1 MNEQNLQNGKAT
13 QFQTGEEQVKI
24 AQQGGIA
31 SGKARREKKAM
42 RELLEDAL
50 AKVIKSKSGEEA
62 TKKEV
67 ASIRIADGMA
77 NGDPKML
84 EIGLK
89 ILGDFTQKQEIE
101 FKGTPTWYE
110 RNPFDDEDDS
120 VQKDN
125 SVGK

>member
-1 MNEQNLQNGKAT
+1 MNEENLISQDKRT
-13 QFQTGEEQVKI
+13 KSEQRKI
-24 AQQGGIA
+24 AKQGGIA

>member
-1 MNEQNLQNGKAT
+1 MNEENLISQDKRT
-13 QFQTGEEQVKI
+13 KSEQRKI

-50 AKVIKSKSGEEA
+50 AKVIKSKSGEVA

-89 ILGDFTQKQEIE
+89 VLGDFTQKQEIE
-101 FKGTPTWYE
+101 IVSEQPLFNIEPK
-110 RNPFDDEDDS
+110 
-120 VQKDN
+120 
-125 SVGK
+125 

>member
-1 MNEQNLQNGKAT
+1 MNGQNLISQDKRT
-13 QFQTGEEQVKI
+13 KSEQREI
-24 AQQGGIA
+24 AKQGGIA

-101 FKGTPTWYE
+101 ITNDQPIFNIIQKK
-110 RNPFDDEDDS
+110 DD
-120 VQKDN
+120 
-125 SVGK
+125 

>member
-1 MNEQNLQNGKAT
+1 MNEQNLIPNEQRTPSERRANATKA
-13 QFQTGEEQVKI
+13 
-24 AQQGGIA
+24 GIA

-101 FKGTPTWYE
+101 IKGEQPLF
-110 RNPFDDEDDS
+110 NVKPI
-120 VQKDN
+120 K
-125 SVGK
+125 

>member
-1 MNEQNLQNGKAT
+1 MNEQNLIPNSQRSASEVREN
-13 QFQTGEEQVKI
+13 QRR
-24 AQQGGIA
+24 GGIN

>member
-1 MNEQNLQNGKAT
+1 MNEQNLIPNEQRTPSERRANATKA
-13 QFQTGEEQVKI
+13 
-24 AQQGGIA
+24 GIA

-50 AKVIKSKSGEEA
+50 AKVIKSKTGEQA

-101 FKGTPTWYE
+101 IKGE
-110 RNPFDDEDDS
+110 RPIFNVAPN
-120 VQKDN
+120 K
-125 SVGK
+125 

>member
-1 MNEQNLQNGKAT
+1 MNEQNLIPNSQRSASEVREN
-13 QFQTGEEQVKI
+13 QRR
-24 AQQGGIA
+24 GGIN

-50 AKVIKSKSGEEA
+50 AKVIKSKAGEQA

-89 ILGDFTQKQEIE
+89 ILGDFTHKQEIE
-101 FKGTPTWYE
+101 ITSEQPLFNLNLTSKE
-110 RNPFDDEDDS
+110 E
-120 VQKDN
+120 
-125 SVGK
+125 

>member
-1 MNEQNLQNGKAT
+1 MNDQNLIPNSQRSPSEVRENGRN
-13 QFQTGEEQVKI
+13 
-24 AQQGGIA
+24 GGIN

-50 AKVIKSKSGEEA
+50 AKVIKSKSGEQA

-101 FKGTPTWYE
+101 ITNDQPIF
-110 RNPFDDEDDS
+110 NI
-120 VQKDN
+120 VQKND
-125 SVGK
+125 

>member
-1 MNEQNLQNGKAT
+1 MNEQNLISQDQRTKS
-13 QFQTGEEQVKI
+13 EQRKI

-89 ILGDFTQKQEIE
+89 VLGDFTQKQEIE
-101 FKGTPTWYE
+101 VTTDQPIF
-110 RNPFDDEDDS
+110 NI
-120 VQKDN
+120 VQKND
-125 SVGK
+125 

>member
-1 MNEQNLQNGKAT
+1 MNEQNLIPNEQRTPSERRANATKA
-13 QFQTGEEQVKI
+13 
-24 AQQGGIA
+24 GIA

-89 ILGDFTQKQEIE
+89 ILGDFTQKQEVE
-101 FKGTPTWYE
+101 FKGTPPWYE
-110 RNPFDDEDDS
+110 RNPFDDEDDG

-125 SVGK
+125 SGNK

>member
-1 MNEQNLQNGKAT
+1 MNEQNLTPQNRRTKS
-13 QFQTGEEQVKI
+13 EQREI
-24 AQQGGIA
+24 AKQGGIA

-50 AKVIKSKSGEEA
+50 AKVIKSKTGEQA

-101 FKGTPTWYE
+101 IKGEQPLFTVRPI
-110 RNPFDDEDDS
+110 
-120 VQKDN
+120 K
-125 SVGK
+125 

>member
-1 MNEQNLQNGKAT
+1 MNEQNLTPQNRRTKS
-13 QFQTGEEQVKI
+13 EQREI
-24 AQQGGIA
+24 AKQGGIA

-50 AKVIKSKSGEEA
+50 AKVIKSKTGEQA

-101 FKGTPTWYE
+101 ITNDQPIFNIIQKK
-110 RNPFDDEDDS
+110 DD
-120 VQKDN
+120 
-125 SVGK
+125 

>member
-1 MNEQNLQNGKAT
+1 MNPENLIPNDQRTPSERRANATKA
-13 QFQTGEEQVKI
+13 
-24 AQQGGIA
+24 GIA

-101 FKGTPTWYE
+101 IKGEQPLF
-110 RNPFDDEDDS
+110 NVKPI
-120 VQKDN
+120 K
-125 SVGK
+125 

>member
-1 MNEQNLQNGKAT
+1 MNPQNLIPNSQRSASEVREN
-13 QFQTGEEQVKI
+13 QRR
-24 AQQGGIA
+24 GGIN

-50 AKVIKSKSGEEA
+50 AKVIKSKSGEQA

-101 FKGTPTWYE
+101 ITNDQPIF
-110 RNPFDDEDDS
+110 NI
-120 VQKDN
+120 VQKKND
-125 SVGK
+125 

>member
-1 MNEQNLQNGKAT
+1 MNEENLISQDKRT
-13 QFQTGEEQVKI
+13 KSEQRKI

-101 FKGTPTWYE
+101 ITNDQPIF
-110 RNPFDDEDDS
+110 NI
-120 VQKDN
+120 VQKKND
-125 SVGK
+125 

>member
-1 MNEQNLQNGKAT
+1 MNEQNLIPFDQRSEKEVREMNRK
-13 QFQTGEEQVKI
+13 
-24 AQQGGIA
+24 GGIN

-101 FKGTPTWYE
+101 ITNDQPIFNIIQKK
-110 RNPFDDEDDS
+110 DD
-120 VQKDN
+120 
-125 SVGK
+125 

>member
-1 MNEQNLQNGKAT
+1 MNEQNLTPQNRRTKS
-13 QFQTGEEQVKI
+13 EQREI
-24 AQQGGIA
+24 AKQGGIA

-101 FKGTPTWYE
+101 ITNDQPIFNIIQKK
-110 RNPFDDEDDS
+110 DE
-120 VQKDN
+120 
-125 SVGK
+125 

>member
-1 MNEQNLQNGKAT
+1 MNEQNLTPQNRRTKS
-13 QFQTGEEQVKI
+13 EQREI
-24 AQQGGIA
+24 AKQGGIA

-101 FKGTPTWYE
+101 IKGTPTWYE

-125 SVGK
+125 SVDK

>member
-1 MNEQNLQNGKAT
+1 MNEQNLTPQNRRTKS
-13 QFQTGEEQVKI
+13 EQREI
-24 AQQGGIA
+24 AKQGGIA

-89 ILGDFTQKQEIE
+89 ILGDFTQKQEVE
-101 FKGTPTWYE
+101 FKGTPPWYE
-110 RNPFDDEDDS
+110 RNPFDDEDDG

-125 SVGK
+125 SGNK

>member
-1 MNEQNLQNGKAT
+1 MNEQNLIPNEQRTPSERRANATKA
-13 QFQTGEEQVKI
+13 
-24 AQQGGIA
+24 GIA

-50 AKVIKSKSGEEA
+50 AKVIKSKSGEQA

-101 FKGTPTWYE
+101 FKGTPSWYE

-125 SVGK
+125 SVDK

>member
-1 MNEQNLQNGKAT
+1 MNEQNLTPQNRRTKSK
-13 QFQTGEEQVKI
+13 QREI
-24 AQQGGIA
+24 AKQGGIA

-101 FKGTPTWYE
+101 ITNDQPIFNIIQKK
-110 RNPFDDEDDS
+110 DD
-120 VQKDN
+120 
-125 SVGK
+125 

>member
-1 MNEQNLQNGKAT
+1 MNEQNLIPNEQRTPSERRANATKA
-13 QFQTGEEQVKI
+13 
-24 AQQGGIA
+24 GIA

-101 FKGTPTWYE
+101 IKGEQPLFTVKPI
-110 RNPFDDEDDS
+110 
-120 VQKDN
+120 K
-125 SVGK
+125 

>member
-1 MNEQNLQNGKAT
+1 MNEQNLISQNRRTKS
-13 QFQTGEEQVKI
+13 EQRKI
-24 AQQGGIA
+24 AKQGGIA

-50 AKVIKSKSGEEA
+50 AKVIKSKTGEQA

-101 FKGTPTWYE
+101 ITNDQPIF
-110 RNPFDDEDDS
+110 NII
-120 VQKDN
+120 QKKND
-125 SVGK
+125 

>member
-1 MNEQNLQNGKAT
+1 MNEQNLISQDKRT
-13 QFQTGEEQVKI
+13 KSEQREI
-24 AQQGGIA
+24 AKQGGIA

-50 AKVIKSKSGEEA
+50 AKVIKSKSGEQA

-101 FKGTPTWYE
+101 IKGEQPLFTVRPI
-110 RNPFDDEDDS
+110 
-120 VQKDN
+120 K
-125 SVGK
+125 

>member
-1 MNEQNLQNGKAT
+1 MANEKNLIPFNERSESEARESGRK
-13 QFQTGEEQVKI
+13 
-24 AQQGGIA
+24 GGIA

-101 FKGTPTWYE
+101 IKGEQPLFTVKPI
-110 RNPFDDEDDS
+110 
-120 VQKDN
+120 K
-125 SVGK
+125 

>member
-1 MNEQNLQNGKAT
+1 MNEQNLTPQNRRTKS
-13 QFQTGEEQVKI
+13 EQREI
-24 AQQGGIA
+24 AKQGGIA

-50 AKVIKSKSGEEA
+50 AKVIKSKTGEQA

-101 FKGTPTWYE
+101 ITNDQPIF
-110 RNPFDDEDDS
+110 NI
-120 VQKDN
+120 VQKKDD
-125 SVGK
+125 

>member
-1 MNEQNLQNGKAT
+1 MNEENLISQDKRT
-13 QFQTGEEQVKI
+13 KSEQRKI

-89 ILGDFTQKQEIE
+89 VLGDFTQKQEIE
-101 FKGTPTWYE
+101 IVSEQPLFNIEPK
-110 RNPFDDEDDS
+110 
-120 VQKDN
+120 
-125 SVGK
+125 

>member
-1 MNEQNLQNGKAT
+1 MNEQNLTPQNRRTKS
-13 QFQTGEEQVKI
+13 EQREI
-24 AQQGGIA
+24 AKQGGIA

-101 FKGTPTWYE
+101 ITNDQPIFNIIQKK
-110 RNPFDDEDDS
+110 DD
-120 VQKDN
+120 
-125 SVGK
+125 

>member
-1 MNEQNLQNGKAT
+1 MNEQNLIPNEQRTPSERRANATKA
-13 QFQTGEEQVKI
+13 
-24 AQQGGIA
+24 GIA

-101 FKGTPTWYE
+101 IKGTPPWYE

-125 SVGK
+125 SVDK

>member
-1 MNEQNLQNGKAT
+1 MNEQNLTPQNRRTKS
-13 QFQTGEEQVKI
+13 EQREI
-24 AQQGGIA
+24 AKQGGIA

-101 FKGTPTWYE
+101 IVSEQPLFNIEPK
-110 RNPFDDEDDS
+110 
-120 VQKDN
+120 
-125 SVGK
+125 

>member
-1 MNEQNLQNGKAT
+1 MNEQNLIPFDKRSKDEVREMNRK
-13 QFQTGEEQVKI
+13 
-24 AQQGGIA
+24 GGVN

-101 FKGTPTWYE
+101 LKGELPIF
-110 RNPFDDEDDS
+110 NVKPN
-120 VQKDN
+120 K
-125 SVGK
+125 

>member
-1 MNEQNLQNGKAT
+1 MNPQNLIPNSQRSASEVREN
-13 QFQTGEEQVKI
+13 QRR
-24 AQQGGIA
+24 GGIN

-50 AKVIKSKSGEEA
+50 AKVIKSKTGEQA

-101 FKGTPTWYE
+101 ITNDQPIF
-110 RNPFDDEDDS
+110 NI
-120 VQKDN
+120 VQKKND
-125 SVGK
+125 

>member
-1 MNEQNLQNGKAT
+1 MNEQNLISQNRRTKS
-13 QFQTGEEQVKI
+13 EQREI
-24 AQQGGIA
+24 AKQGGIA

-101 FKGTPTWYE
+101 IKGEQPLFTVRPI
-110 RNPFDDEDDS
+110 
-120 VQKDN
+120 K
-125 SVGK
+125 

>member
-1 MNEQNLQNGKAT
+1 MNEQNLIPNSQRSASEVREN
-13 QFQTGEEQVKI
+13 QRR
-24 AQQGGIA
+24 GGIN
-31 SGKARREKKAM
+31 SGKARRKKKAM

-50 AKVIKSKSGEEA
+50 AKVIKSKTGEQA

-89 ILGDFTQKQEIE
+89 ILGDFTQKQEIDITNDQPI
-101 FKGTPTWYE
+101 F
-110 RNPFDDEDDS
+110 NI
-120 VQKDN
+120 VQKKDD
-125 SVGK
+125 

>member
-1 MNEQNLQNGKAT
+1 MNEENLIPQDKRT
-13 QFQTGEEQVKI
+13 KSEQRKI

-50 AKVIKSKSGEEA
+50 AKVIKSKSGEVA

-101 FKGTPTWYE
+101 LKGTPPWYE
-110 RNPFDDEDDS
+110 RNPFDDEDDG

-125 SVGK
+125 SGDK

>member
-1 MNEQNLQNGKAT
+1 MNEQNLTPQNRRTKS
-13 QFQTGEEQVKI
+13 EQREI
-24 AQQGGIA
+24 AKQGGIA

-101 FKGTPTWYE
+101 IKGEQPLF
-110 RNPFDDEDDS
+110 NVKPI
-120 VQKDN
+120 K
-125 SVGK
+125 

>member
-1 MNEQNLQNGKAT
+1 MNEQNLTPQNRRTKS
-13 QFQTGEEQVKI
+13 EQREI
-24 AQQGGIA
+24 AKQGGIA

-125 SVGK
+125 SVDK

>member
-1 MNEQNLQNGKAT
+1 MNEQNLIPNEQRTPSERRANATKA
-13 QFQTGEEQVKI
+13 
-24 AQQGGIA
+24 GIA

-101 FKGTPTWYE
+101 ITSDQPIFNIIQKK
-110 RNPFDDEDDS
+110 DD
-120 VQKDN
+120 
-125 SVGK
+125 

>member
-101 FKGTPTWYE
+101 IKGEQPLF
-110 RNPFDDEDDS
+110 NVKPI
-120 VQKDN
+120 K
-125 SVGK
+125 

>member
-1 MNEQNLQNGKAT
+1 MNEQNLTPQNRRTKS
-13 QFQTGEEQVKI
+13 EQREI
-24 AQQGGIA
+24 AKQGGIA

-101 FKGTPTWYE
+101 ITNDQPIF
-110 RNPFDDEDDS
+110 NII
-120 VQKDN
+120 QKKND
-125 SVGK
+125 